1 MENLK
6 EEMRKL
12 SDATCDLIDAF
23 KKFSN
28 TFDEVSAVDPAIKEI
43 IGNSVKETM
52 VKLMYGDDA
61 HVGKKFPYRQYYPY
75 GQDNERHSRSCG
87 LYRNDIN
94 DLSEKVKIL
103 NEENEEDV

>member
-1 MENLK
+1 MELRK
-6 EEMRKL
+6 EMREL

-28 TFDEVSAVDPAIKEI
+28 TFDKMSAVDPVVKEI

-61 HVGKKFPYRQYYPY
+61 YVGKRFPFRKYYPY
-75 GQDNERHSRSCG
+75 GGDDARHPRSYD
-87 LYRNDIN
+87 LYRTDID
-94 DLSEKVKIL
+94 DLNKEAKTL

>member
-1 MENLK
+1 MDKLRN
-6 EEMRKL
+6 EMRNL

-28 TFDEVSAVDPAIKEI
+28 TFDEVSAVDPIVKEV

-61 HVGKKFPYRQYYPY
+61 YVGKRFPYRKYYPY
-75 GQDNERHSRSCG
+75 GRDDARYSRSYDS
-87 LYRNDIN
+87 YREDIN
-94 DLSEKVKIL
+94 NLSEKVKIL

>member
-1 MENLK
+1 MDNLK

-23 KKFSN
+23 KKFSDI
-28 TFDEVSAVDPAIKEI
+28 FDEVSAVNPMAKEI

-52 VKLMYGDDA
+52 VKLMYGDEA
-61 HVGKKFPYRQYYPY
+61 YVGKKFPYRQYYSY
-75 GQDNERHSRSCG
+75 GRDNERYSRSCG
-87 LYRNDIN
+87 SYRNDIN